1 MRLGLLHRAKHDGAA
16 GEIVETLG
24 GVAGADEE
32 HAALCCATVAIGEVS
47 ERRDG
52 QFQSLGVEAHHR
64 VLADDEVRLGAD
76 ATQREVEAFLVNKPE
91 AAPGSLLEISGEL
104 VVAALANTIDT
115 RAGKRQRQRIHHH
128 HLHRWLGRLAKRER
142 NKKSGEP
149 DHFFL
154 AASTRMRLARTSI
167 T

>member
-16 GEIVETLG
+16 GEIVETLC

-32 HAALCCATVAIGEVS
+32 HAALCCATVAIGEVG

-76 ATQREVEAFLVNKPE
+76 ATQREVEAFLVNKSE
-91 AAPGSLLEISGEL
+91 AAAGRLLEISGEL
-104 VVAALANTIDT
+104 VGSA
-115 RAGKRQRQRIHHH
+115 
-128 HLHRWLGRLAKRER
+128 
-142 NKKSGEP
+142 SG
-149 DHFFL
+149 
-154 AASTRMRLARTSI
+154 SI
-167 T
+167 TTICTVGSAAWPSASATKNPVSRIIFFSRQARG